1 MGETQ
6 MLQKEVEDKYNAM
19 FDRERDMWVATVV
32 MGYTP
37 AETSLP
43 AYPKVKHPDPQYH
56 GLVIAVPNYTL
67 HVEEAIKALNQPL
80 PNGGIIAWEIQRL
93 EGGYAV
99 KYDSSGRRV
108 YHKNLGDAIC
118 LAAICARLVDE
129 VDENDWTESTQ
140 YFLSLIH
147 I

>member
-1 MGETQ
+1 

-32 MGYTP
+32 MEYTP

-56 GLVIAVPNYTL
+56 GLVVTVPNYTL

-80 PNGGIIAWEIQRL
+80 PNGAIIAWEIQRL
-93 EGGYAV
+93 ADRYCV
-99 KYDSSGRRV
+99 KYDSDRYV
-108 YHKNLGDAIC
+108 YHENLSDAVC

-129 VDENDWTESTQ
+129 VDENDWAESTQ
-140 YFLSLIH
+140 YF
-147 I
+147 